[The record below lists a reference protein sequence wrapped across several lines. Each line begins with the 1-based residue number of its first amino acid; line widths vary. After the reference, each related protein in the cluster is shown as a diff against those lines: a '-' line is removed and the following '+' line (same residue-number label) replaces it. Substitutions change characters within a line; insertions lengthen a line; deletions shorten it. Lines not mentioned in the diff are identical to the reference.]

1 MAHAANAV
9 ICPACHAQNRPNW
22 EFCARCGEPLDSATT
37 LAASRQPTFLVPAE
51 LGDAPRRD
59 SSSFWL
65 FAMVAVAVGT
75 VILACRD
82 IAAQPVATAP
92 SPGVFTFGGPPP
104 ASPAPVPPP
113 SVNGDVE
120 QARRLI
126 AQGSQAQAIPLL
138 QKAVGENPGNSEFQ
152 HLLGRALWSTGSRD
166 AALQNYFQAARL
178 DPGAYRLEY
187 AQALETA
194 GRTDDA
200 VAELE
205 ASLVAQPGNSAV
217 EETLGRIYY
226 NKGEYA
232 KAGPLLDGVAARTHD
247 PVVLQQLAY
256 AAEKSGDHD
265 RAIATY
271 RQVLDTQ
278 PRADVARGQ
287 LAESLL
293 AAGRGNEA
301 ISVLQ
306 EGLQRTPEAPL
317 LQRGLG
323 SLLERSGRPAE
334 AAAAYREYAR
344 LAPNAPDAG
353 EITARAAQL
362 EASLKG
368 S

>member
-1 MAHAANAV
+1 LS
-9 ICPACHAQNRPNW
+9 
-22 EFCARCGEPLDSATT
+22 G
-37 LAASRQPTFLVPAE
+37 VPE
-51 LGDAPRRD
+51 LGYEAPRGD

-65 FAMVAVAVGT
+65 FVMVAVAVGT

-82 IAAQPVATAP
+82 IAAQPPPSPP

-104 ASPAPVPPP
+104 GASPSPAAVPT
-113 SVNGDVE
+113 VNADIE
-120 QARRLI
+120 EARRLI
-126 AQGSQAQAIPLL
+126 GQGSVAQAIPLL
-138 QKAVGENPGNSEFQ
+138 QKAAGENPGNPEYQ
-152 HLLGRALWSTGSRD
+152 HLLGRALWTSGNRD
-166 AALQNYFQAARL
+166 AAVQSYFLASRL
-178 DPGAYRLEY
+178 DPASYRLEY
-187 AQALETA
+187 AQALETV
-194 GRTDDA
+194 GRADDA
-200 VAELE
+200 TAELE
-205 ASLVAQPGNSAV
+205 AALVAQPGMAPV
-217 EETLGRIYY
+217 EETLSRIYY

-232 KAGPLLDGVAARTHD
+232 KAAPLLESVAARTHD
-247 PVVLQQLAY
+247 PVVMQQLAY
-256 AAEKSGDHD
+256 AAEKSGDHE

-271 RQVLDTQ
+271 REVLSTQ

-306 EGLQRTPEAPL
+306 EGVQRTPQAPL

-344 LAPNAPDAG
+344 LAPNAPDVAD
-353 EITARAAQL
+353 ISARAARL
-362 EASLKG
+362 EATLKG

>member
-1 MAHAANAV
+1 
-9 ICPACHAQNRPNW
+9 
-22 EFCARCGEPLDSATT
+22 
-37 LAASRQPTFLVPAE
+37 
-51 LGDAPRRD
+51 
-59 SSSFWL
+59 
-65 FAMVAVAVGT
+65 

-82 IAAQPVATAP
+82 IAAEPPATAP
-92 SPGVFTFGGPPP
+92 SPGVFTFGGPPA
-104 ASPAPVPPP
+104 ASPSPAPPP

-120 QARRLI
+120 QARRLL
-126 AQGSQAQAIPLL
+126 AQGNLAEAIPLL
-138 QKAVGENPGNSEFQ
+138 QKATSENPGNSEFQ
-152 HLLGRALWSTGSRD
+152 HLLGRALWTTGNRD
-166 AALQNYFQAARL
+166 AAVQSYFQAARI
-178 DPGAYRLEY
+178 DPASYRLEY
-187 AQALETA
+187 AQALETV

-200 VAELE
+200 AAELE
-205 ASLVAQPGNSAV
+205 ASLAAQPGNAAV

-232 KAGPLLDGVAARTHD
+232 KAGPLLDSVAARTKD

-256 AAEKSGDHD
+256 AAEKNGDHD

-271 RQVLDTQ
+271 REVLDTQ

-301 ISVLQ
+301 ITVLQ

-323 SLLERSGRPAE
+323 SMLERSGRPAE

-344 LAPNAPDAG
+344 LAPNAPDAA
-353 EITARAAQL
+353 EVSARAAQL
-362 EASLKG
+362 EASVKG